1 MGIKNK
7 TFFLDLK
14 TLDNKVDSK
23 LSDFAKSED
32 LEVRDIVRIIY
43 SEAKKIKEK
52 GKVKVTF
59 KIIDGE
65 EDGFRIIVE
74 SATIKYK
81 GTIIYPYSQIK
92 SDDFDYLLDPV
103 LGKITL
109 YNKKD
114 ECRKMSLTI
123 DGVALDIF
131 SMSYSNAK
139 KFLKDISDRKCKNGY
154 IEFPDAICFKE
165 FGIKINAKKEENG
178 DLKVDAPILSVD
190 VYNEEE
196 FFKEYYFEEEKEHYD
211 VNIPLPDEYNYEKK
225 DREETIKALKETINT
240 KDDFEIEIP
249 KEERKSKTY
258 TQDDKQSELDRIKA
272 KQEAELELVKEK
284 LRRELEED
292 LNKTIKKFDEDNQRR
307 IEGKKEIEIEGIDE
321 EPKKEISFDEYK
333 KELIK
338 KDKEKKEKEEQ
349 EKLERER
356 LEKERQEQE
365 RLERERLEKER
376 QEQERL
382 ERERLEKE
390 RQEQER
396 LERERLEK
404 EKQEQERLE
413 RERIEKERQEQE
425 RLERE
430 RIEKERQEQ
439 ERLERERIEQERQ
452 DQERLER
459 ERIEKEKAKSL
470 EEIKELEK
478 LFEESRKQQELIESR
493 IQQKLNELKEVTK
506 EEKNI
511 TSKITENVEIKDIS
525 EPIEV
530 KAPNGFVSYEIES
543 YEGIKEQGKDNLAV
557 FFGEDKALVR
567 KYFGGTPKEI
577 RDYNEMELYDIFYA
591 YFDEKEKCTG
601 IGIYNQEQYKDKIAL
616 YMFGKNLIT
625 MTYRDIV
632 KLIKKNDYNAIE
644 DDDGIISLK
653 YGISIDPKE
662 SANYKDEICDVI
674 HIFKKG
680 YYDEVY
686 ENF

>member
-430 RIEKERQEQ
+430 RIE
-439 ERLERERIEQERQ
+439 QERQ

>member
-284 LRRELEED
+284 LIRELEED

-365 RLERERLEKER
+365 RLERERLEKE
-376 QEQERL
+376 
-382 ERERLEKE
+382 K
-390 RQEQER
+390 
-396 LERERLEK
+396 
-404 EKQEQERLE
+404 
-413 RERIEKERQEQE
+413 QEQE

-662 SANYKDEICDVI
+662 SANYKDEICYVI